1 MFPRLFSHKK
11 ALSRHEETE
20 AATDFRFSILI
31 FWGTCTH
38 TQVPDPMTI
47 DPMTIWVHA
56 PVSLFLND
64 ILKQLPILSILVFTL
79 TPLRDIEF
87 GIIVS

>member
-1 MFPRLFSHKK
+1 MYGVACDHWNRPPDHSLVWLEKSPLL
-11 ALSRHEETE
+11 A
-20 AATDFRFSILI
+20 
-31 FWGTCTH
+31 WGGLR
-38 TQVPDPMTI
+38 
-47 DPMTIWVHA
+47 VHA

-79 TPLRDIEF
+79 TPLGDIEF

>member
-1 MFPRLFSHKK
+1 MPLFL
-11 ALSRHEETE
+11 LSLQEGLGEVTHVTKVPSCVLPLVWLEKSPLL
-20 AATDFRFSILI
+20 A
-31 FWGTCTH
+31 WGGLR
-38 TQVPDPMTI
+38 
-47 DPMTIWVHA
+47 VHA

-79 TPLRDIEF
+79 TPIGDIEF